1 MSYLILPSLVEG
13 GMFLAARQQH
23 RAVCSFH
30 AGAKVS
36 LSVCLSVCLSVRDFA
51 YVLTSVGLT
60 RNFPP
65 FLHLSLCLSLS
76 LSPSLSVSLSLWLSL
91 SLSGSLY
98 LSLSLSLYLSL
109 SLSLS
114 ISLSRTH
121 RGIL

>member
-1 MSYLILPSLVEG
+1 
-13 GMFLAARQQH
+13 MFLAARQQH

-36 LSVCLSVCLSVRDFA
+36 LSLCLSVRDFA
-51 YVLTSVGLT
+51 YVLTSLSLT